1 MIDTPTILDTER
13 RDIAIIALDIT
24 MADMREEMGPGIT
37 ELLAAVKAQG
47 IGPVGAWFNH
57 GYEYSPARCRFE
69 IGVTVSS
76 PVAPVGRV
84 VASERPALRVART
97 IYRGPYEGLVGA
109 WGEFEAWIATSGLAG
124 ASDLWETYAV
134 GPESGGDASK
144 WETILERPLLR

>member
-1 MIDTPTILDTER
+1 MKVKE
-13 RDIAIIALDIT
+13 
-24 MADMREEMGPGIT
+24 REEMGPGIT

-84 VASERPALRVART
+84 VAGTR
-97 IYRGPYEGLVGA
+97 RGPGVRIERLGRRLAADEPARNPLHNAKRITVKNEIEVCVGVDEIKHA
-109 WGEFEAWIATSGLAG
+109 REQRPDKDRLPEFHFALPGEPVMARSWRRAQAGSG
-124 ASDLWETYAV
+124 S
-134 GPESGGDASK
+134 
-144 WETILERPLLR
+144 